1 MKSRDTEPLSTVQAY
16 QYALRLLTARDYTS
30 HKLRQ
35 KLLARQVTAPEAE
48 TVLMRLTTEGWLDDH
63 RFAER
68 FAESALLSGR
78 FFGPRLKMEMRRR
91 GVPYDLADKTVG
103 RMQGEYDEVTEIR
116 SVLEH
121 HYPDF
126 SFTVA
131 TDREKRRVFSYLQ
144 RRGFSGSNIRE
155 ALREQGRD

>member
-1 MKSRDTEPLSTVQAY
+1 MKSRDTEHLSTVQAY
-16 QYALRLLTARDYTS
+16 QYALRLLTARDFTS

-35 KLLARQVTAPEAE
+35 KLLARQISEPDAEA
-48 TVLMRLTTEGWLDDH
+48 VLLRLTTEGWLDDH

-91 GVPYDLADKTVG
+91 GVPYDLADNIAG
-103 RMQGEYDEVTEIR
+103 RMQGEFDEVTEIR
-116 SVLEH
+116 SLLER

-126 SFTVA
+126 SFAVA
-131 TDREKRRVFSYLQ
+131 NEREKRRVFSYLQ
-144 RRGFSGSNIRE
+144 RRGFSSSNIRE
-155 ALREQGRD
+155 ALRAQGQD